1 MRGLSLRRH
10 PDCSINGVGLFKKI
24 FILLVFLAFSAFAD
38 EAFKVDS
45 ATVQRLE
52 TLLKENAVKT
62 TAPDFNEME
71 KLFRARQAAHRIR
84 LSQLFMT
91 LSKDPKFLIDF
102 PEFKPLFD
110 TPARTVKVLLEHDAG
125 KAFDA
130 TKPAIRALSLLQGF
144 DYRNPNKGLPE
155 DVDKMIRKVLKD
167 AIDDINLADK
177 NHMSAKLQSLSPNAT
192 WTRLHINLTETLDF
206 YDTYKSRQ
214 AEIAGD
220 GRKLVPPSNW
230 IAKLE
235 ADGHYTSEQLK
246 ESELKKRFAVALETI
261 DPLKDPANFAKAAD
275 FSKAAPAAKL
285 SSEASWINGLFTN
298 KGASLVS
305 AAKRVEYVTTA
316 REIASVTGASLR
328 KVPVIIPAAVGIEYL
343 VDPEKTMSANDLI
356 AGATFTF
363 DTYNCDTRHC
373 SEFVRRCA
381 TKHDL
386 PATLSFN
393 QLARTKKF
401 FLCINDFFEQP
412 IELQTEQRG
421 DHTLNE
427 IFSQFSP
434 GVIDLSCKTENSMLA
449 VTVKTRP
456 QPKQLDSQTI
466 LYNQLGEP
474 QKMLRDSKKEDQL
487 FMLRSVPVLLQHCKS
502 NVDCKNYTIDEILDQ
517 KNYFW
522 RDHDSKLGSLIGT
535 NKNPNS
541 SFAWA
546 KDGQKLIERQS
557 KKIHECC
564 QSSACQ
570 SFYVR
575 RNGLDPNP
583 VSGKKTTV
591 TTTGR

>member
-1 MRGLSLRRH
+1 MIRFKVFLILSL
-10 PDCSINGVGLFKKI
+10 F
-24 FILLVFLAFSAFAD
+24 AFCALAD

-45 ATVQRLE
+45 AAVQRLE
-52 TLLKENAVKT
+52 ALLKENAVKT
-62 TAPDFNEME
+62 VTPDFNEME

-84 LSQLFMT
+84 LSQIFMT
-91 LSKDPKFLIDF
+91 LTKDPKFIKDF
-102 PEFKPLFD
+102 PEFKPLID
-110 TPARTVKVLLEHDAG
+110 SPASTVKVLLEHDAG

-155 DVDKMIRKVLKD
+155 DVDKMIRKILKD

-177 NHMSAKLQSLSPNAT
+177 NHMSAKLQSISPNAN

-214 AEIAGD
+214 AELAGD

-235 ADGHYTSEQLK
+235 ADGHYTPEQLK

-261 DPLKDPANFAKAAD
+261 DPLKNPTAFAKTAD
-275 FSKAAPAAKL
+275 FSKSVPLNL
-285 SSEASWINGLFTN
+285 SSEVSWINGLFNN

-305 AAKRVEYVTTA
+305 AAKRVEYVATA
-316 REIASVTGASLR
+316 REFASLTGAGLR
-328 KVPVIIPAAVGIEYL
+328 KAPVLLPAAIGAEYL
-343 VDPEKTMSANDLI
+343 VAPEKTISVNDLI
-356 AGATFTF
+356 ASATFTF
-363 DTYNCDTRHC
+363 ETYNCDTRHC
-373 SEFVRRCA
+373 SDFARRCA

-386 PATLSFN
+386 PETLSFN
-393 QLARTKKF
+393 QLARTEKF
-401 FLCINDFFEQP
+401 ILCINDFFEQP

-421 DHTLNE
+421 DRVLNE
-427 IFSQFSP
+427 LFSQFSP
-434 GVIDLSCKTENSMLA
+434 GVIDLSCKKENSMLS

-456 QPKQLDSQTI
+456 QPNQQDLQTI
-466 LYNQLGEP
+466 LYNQVGEP

-487 FMLRSVPVLLQHCKS
+487 FMLRSIPVLLQHCKS

-522 RDHDSKLGSLIGT
+522 KDRESSFGSLIST

-541 SFAWA
+541 SLVWA
-546 KDGQKLIERQS
+546 KDGQKLIERHS
-557 KKIHECC
+557 KKIYECC
-564 QSSACQ
+564 QKPECQNYYARQNGVIREKPYGETAISA
-570 SFYVR
+570 
-575 RNGLDPNP
+575 
-583 VSGKKTTV
+583 
-591 TTTGR
+591 TTGR

>member
-1 MRGLSLRRH
+1 MIRFKVFFILSLYAF
-10 PDCSINGVGLFKKI
+10 CT
-24 FILLVFLAFSAFAD
+24 LAN

-62 TAPDFNEME
+62 GTPNFNELE

-84 LSQLFMT
+84 LSQIFMT
-91 LSKDPKFLIDF
+91 LTKDPKFIKDF
-102 PEFKPLFD
+102 PEFKPLID
-110 TPARTVKVLLEHDAG
+110 SPARTVKVLLEHDAG

-177 NHMSAKLQSLSPNAT
+177 NHMSAKLQSLSSNAT

-214 AEIAGD
+214 TELAGE
-220 GRKLVPPSNW
+220 GRKLVPPSTW

-235 ADGHYTSEQLK
+235 ADGHYTPEQLK

-261 DPLKDPANFAKAAD
+261 DPLKNPTNFAKTTE
-275 FSKAAPAAKL
+275 FSKAGPVNL
-285 SSEASWINGLFTN
+285 SSEVSWINGLFN
-298 KGASLVS
+298 SKGASLVS
-305 AAKRVEYVTTA
+305 AAKRVEYVATA
-316 REIASVTGASLR
+316 RAGLR
-328 KVPVIIPAAVGIEYL
+328 RTPVILPAAIGLEYL
-343 VDPEKTMSANDLI
+343 VAPEKTISVSDLV
-356 AGATFTF
+356 ASATFTF
-363 DTYNCDTRHC
+363 DTYNCDTVRC
-373 SEFVRRCA
+373 STFVRRCA
-381 TKHDL
+381 ARHQL
-386 PATLSFN
+386 PDTLSFN
-393 QLARTKKF
+393 QLTRNGKF
-401 FLCINDFFEQP
+401 ILCINDFFEQP

-421 DHTLNE
+421 DNALNE
-427 IFSQFSP
+427 LFSQFSP
-434 GVIDLSCKTENSMLA
+434 GVTDLSCKKENSMLS

-456 QPKQLDSQTI
+456 QPNQLDLQTI
-466 LYNQLGEP
+466 LYNQVGEP

-487 FMLRSVPVLLQHCKS
+487 FMLRSIPMLLQHCNS
-502 NVDCKNYTIDEILDQ
+502 NVDCKNFTIDEILDQ

-522 RDHDSKLGSLIGT
+522 RDRDSKFGSLINT

-546 KDGQKLIERQS
+546 KAGQKLIERQS

-564 QSSACQ
+564 QNSKCQ
-570 SFYVR
+570 NYYAR
-575 RNGLDPNP
+575 RNGVIRENSIAEKA
-583 VSGKKTTV
+583 VATK
-591 TTTGR
+591 TGR